1 MSSPWSH
8 TFLDPLYGRINF
20 DDALLALIRTPT
32 IQRLRHVRLS
42 NIDSLDMPAIA
53 NLSRFEHVLGVAYL
67 SGQVGFRAGLPFRD
81 SLVLRASALLHDWA
95 ITSFGHLVE
104 EALQYVG
111 TRFDHEEKLG
121 QMLARQDSDEI
132 GGADLQILVG
142 RETGLRGW
150 AKKFGGNDRDSLLH
164 DVMLHIQ
171 GKGRMGRAI
180 SGEIDLDNIDNVFRM
195 AFHMGLDV
203 DRDTPRR
210 LAKAMVALN
219 GDRGEPVFRRSAED
233 DIERWRQTR
242 AEVYENLMLAERDF
256 TGKLMMLYA
265 TVRAYE
271 VGEITSVDW
280 ALVDHE
286 FLTLLLTSGTSD
298 VVDTAKR
305 WIAGDL
311 WERTPLRWLSGE
323 RPDYPSILA
332 FSHELAATLG
342 RPCFAYA
349 IKDKRNR
356 RLSIAY
362 DDGTLALYGETP
374 KQWLLGVGSP
384 RREPFGATDTKR
396 IFDHA
401 QEKFGAQLIAS
412 ADRKDGKESQGCLF

>member
-1 MSSPWSH
+1 MSSPWHHS
-8 TFLDPLYGRINF
+8 FLDPLYGRISF

-67 SGQVGFRAGLPFRD
+67 SGEVGFRSGLHPREN
-81 SLVLRASALLHDWA
+81 LVLRASALLHDWA

-111 TRFDHEEKLG
+111 TRFDHEEKLD
-121 QMLARQDSDEI
+121 QVLTRQDSDEV

-142 RETGLRGW
+142 RETGLRDW
-150 AKKFGGNDRDSLLH
+150 ARRFGDSGGGTLLH

-171 GKGRMGRAI
+171 GKGRMGRVIA
-180 SGEIDLDNIDNVFRM
+180 GGIDLDNIDNVFRM

-203 DRDTPRR
+203 DRNIPRR
-210 LAKAMVALN
+210 LARAMVGLRT
-219 GDRGEPVFRRSAED
+219 DRGEPIFLRNAES
-233 DIERWRQTR
+233 DIESWRETR
-242 AEVYENLMLAERDF
+242 ARVYEQLMLAERDF

-265 TVRAYE
+265 TIRAYQ

-280 ALVDHE
+280 ALVDYD
-286 FLTLLLTSGTSD
+286 FIARLLNSKTYD

-305 WIAGDL
+305 WIAGEL
-311 WERTPLRWLSGE
+311 WDRTPLYWLSGE
-323 RPDYPSILA
+323 RPDYPSILT
-332 FSHELAATLG
+332 FSEELTAELG
-342 RPCFAYA
+342 RHCFAYA
-349 IKDKRNR
+349 IKDKRER

-362 DDGTLALYGETP
+362 DDGTLTEYGEAP

-384 RREPFGATDTKR
+384 RREHFTSIEVKR
-396 IFDHA
+396 IFDYA
-401 QEKFGAQLIAS
+401 QARFETQIVGTV
-412 ADRKDGKESQGCLF
+412 DHGDGKEDQGCLF